1 MELKWRVLL
10 AVGFGTYMATMDF
23 NIVNVAMP
31 TLSKEF
37 DRSPDTVLWATLASN
52 LVVTGLTLTAGRA
65 GDLYGRKRLYV
76 LGWVIFTTGM
86 ATAGFAQNIEQL
98 IAFRFFQAIGVAL
111 AIANGNAIVTDAFPD
126 NERGRALGTMGA
138 IVGAGLMSGPIFG
151 GFILN
156 GLSWHWIFWLR
167 VPIGVTAMAAAFIF
181 IHEPKKDPSGQKL
194 DIPGAIALF
203 FALSGALLAV
213 NRGDSWGWTSPVI
226 LGLFALSAVAIV
238 AFLRIETR
246 TASPIVSLPLFKIRT
261 FSASVVALV
270 LNFLGQ
276 SASIFLM
283 PFYLVEIQ
291 GYSTAKTGLII
302 STVPLLMLLL
312 SSASGYAS
320 DRWNFRYQTTI
331 GTGLVMLGLLS
342 LATLEMDTPV
352 TGVVARLAI
361 IGVGTSIFMAPNTS
375 AIMGSVSRSMLGT
388 ASAAT
393 ATSRNI
399 GNAAGLAMSGA
410 ILVGVG
416 SAAAGVGG
424 VDAADLPADAL
435 LEGIQ
440 WSFLAAGGVTGL
452 AVISTFF
459 RGGERASAGQPGTA
473 AGPLPAPEAAER
485 VVAGGAHDEADQ
497 AITTRLKGQHSTRS
511 RDPRFPL

>member
-1 MELKWRVLL
+1 MEMKWRVLM

-31 TLSKEF
+31 TLAEEF

-65 GDLYGRKRLYV
+65 GDLFGRKRLYV
-76 LGWVIFTTGM
+76 LGWVIFTAGM
-86 ATAGFAQNIEQL
+86 GIAGAAQSIEQL

-111 AIANGNAIVTDAFPD
+111 AIANGNAIVTDAFPSH
-126 NERGRALGTMGA
+126 ERGRALGTMGA

-151 GFILN
+151 GFILSA
-156 GLSWHWIFWLR
+156 LSWHWIFWLR
-167 VPIGVTAMAAAFIF
+167 VPIGLAAMAAAFIF
-181 IHEPKKDPSGQKL
+181 IHEEKKVPSGQKL

-213 NRGDSWGWTSPVI
+213 NRGDSWGWVSPVV
-226 LGLFALSAVAIV
+226 LALFASSAVATV
-238 AFLRIETR
+238 AFIRIEMHSR
-246 TASPIVSLPLFKIRT
+246 SPVVSLTLFKIRS

-302 STVPLLMLLL
+302 ATVPLLMLLL
-312 SSASGYAS
+312 SSLSGYAS

-331 GTGLVMLGLLS
+331 GSALVMLGLLS
-342 LATLEMDTPV
+342 LATLEVDTPV
-352 TGVVARLAI
+352 AGVVVRLAI

-375 AIMGSVSRSMLGT
+375 AIMGSVSRDMLGT

-393 ATSRNI
+393 ATGRNI
-399 GNAAGLAMSGA
+399 GNAVGLAMAGA

-416 SAAAGVGG
+416 SAAAGISGI
-424 VDAADLPADAL
+424 DAADLPPDAL
-435 LEGIQ
+435 LDGINAA
-440 WSFLAAGGVTGL
+440 FLAAGCVTGL

-459 RGGERASAGQPGTA
+459 RGGQATSAAEPAAGQV
-473 AGPLPAPEAAER
+473 R
-485 VVAGGAHDEADQ
+485 VVAGGSNGGESQ
-497 AITTRLKGQHSTRS
+497 PTNVRLKGQHDA
-511 RDPRFPL
+511 DPDQSQLP

>member
-1 MELKWRVLL
+1 METKWRVLA

-31 TLSKEF
+31 TLAEEF

-65 GDLYGRKRLYV
+65 GDLFGRKRLYV
-76 LGWVIFTTGM
+76 IGWLIFSAGM
-86 ATAGFAQNIEQL
+86 ATAGLAQNVEQL

-151 GFILN
+151 GLILN
-156 GLSWHWIFWLR
+156 VFNWHAIFWLR
-167 VPIGVTAMAAAFIF
+167 VPIGLAAMAAAFLF
-181 IHEPKKDPSGQKL
+181 IHEPKRNANGQKL

-203 FALSGALLAV
+203 FVLSGTLLAV
-213 NRGDSWGWTSPVI
+213 NRGGSWGWDSPVI
-226 LGLFALSAVAIV
+226 LGLFALGAVALV
-238 AFLRIETR
+238 AFLRIESR
-246 TASPIVSLPLFKIRT
+246 SPSPVVSLQLFRVRS

-302 STVPLLMLLL
+302 ATVPLLMLLL
-312 SSASGYAS
+312 SAPSGYAS
-320 DRWNFRYQTTI
+320 DRWNFRFQTTI
-331 GTGLVMLGLLS
+331 GSALVMVGLLS
-342 LATLEMDTPV
+342 LATLEADTPV
-352 TGVVARLAI
+352 AMVVARLAI
-361 IGVGTSIFMAPNTS
+361 IGVGTSVFMAPNTS
-375 AIMGSVSRSMLGT
+375 AIMGAVPRSMLGT

-393 ATSRNI
+393 ATGRNI
-399 GNAAGLAMSGA
+399 GNASGLAMSGA
-410 ILVGVG
+410 ILVGVA
-416 SAAAGVGG
+416 SANSAISG
-424 VDAADLPADAL
+424 VDPADLPPDAL
-435 LEGIQ
+435 LDGVRAA
-440 WSFLAAGGVTGL
+440 FLVSGLVTGL
-452 AVISTFF
+452 AVIATFF
-459 RGGERASAGQPGTA
+459 RGGAQTSMAEAQELTGWPRPGTT
-473 AGPLPAPEAAER
+473 PTL
-485 VVAGGAHDEADQ
+485 AGGSREADLPRGMRAKSQ
-497 AITTRLKGQHSTRS
+497 HGTPRRKG
-511 RDPRFPL
+511 PGFPL

>member
-238 AFLRIETR
+238 TFLRIETR

-261 FSASVVALV
+261 FSASLLSLV

-276 SASIFLM
+276 PLALPNVATGDEASTPSDEESGIFVVGLRSAPGGSNDTSDDDTA
-283 PFYLVEIQ
+283 Q
-291 GYSTAKTGLII
+291 TSTGNGKGN
-302 STVPLLMLLL
+302 S
-312 SSASGYAS
+312 
-320 DRWNFRYQTTI
+320 
-331 GTGLVMLGLLS
+331 
-342 LATLEMDTPV
+342 
-352 TGVVARLAI
+352 
-361 IGVGTSIFMAPNTS
+361 GVGQGNGGGNGTSNEGNGNGPGEHGNSSGEHGNS
-375 AIMGSVSRSMLGT
+375 ANS
-388 ASAAT
+388 
-393 ATSRNI
+393 N
-399 GNAAGLAMSGA
+399 
-410 ILVGVG
+410 
-416 SAAAGVGG
+416 
-424 VDAADLPADAL
+424 
-435 LEGIQ
+435 
-440 WSFLAAGGVTGL
+440 AGG
-452 AVISTFF
+452 
-459 RGGERASAGQPGTA
+459 
-473 AGPLPAPEAAER
+473 
-485 VVAGGAHDEADQ
+485 
-497 AITTRLKGQHSTRS
+497 KNK
-511 RDPRFPL
+511 